1 MITILEDVPSTTTW
15 SPVFVFTSMGKSF
28 LEWSEFEAIRAG
40 LLMVMEIADTDSG
53 LADAAASA
61 LEFLD
66 TDRGKIWEVA

>member
-1 MITILEDVPSTTTW
+1 
-15 SPVFVFTSMGKSF
+15 MGKSF